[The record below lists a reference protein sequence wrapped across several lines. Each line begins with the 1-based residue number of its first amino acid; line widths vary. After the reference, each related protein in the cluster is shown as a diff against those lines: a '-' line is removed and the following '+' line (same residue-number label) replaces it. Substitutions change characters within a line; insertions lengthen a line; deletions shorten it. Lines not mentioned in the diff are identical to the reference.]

1 MQNMAQEGSCE
12 GSKVLR
18 TWVEPQLGGPRSNL
32 FPDGGSDGL
41 VENRFARTKSRE
53 SSRVCEAKIMSKP
66 AAPGTFSVGPLKM
79 RSWEL
84 LMD

>member
-1 MQNMAQEGSCE
+1 M
-12 GSKVLR
+12 V
-18 TWVEPQLGGPRSNL
+18 GGPGSNL
-32 FPDGGSDGL
+32 FSGGGSDGL

-79 RSWEL
+79 RSSEPL
-84 LMD
+84 LD